1 VARDP
6 SGERLVDGL
15 AAPVGFHAE
24 HLDDLALPTYEF
36 GQVDPL
42 RFPKRPCLWTHALGE
57 KAITSGRAP
66 GGRGLVSTFSLAGLV
81 SAGTQTYKAGWSRPS
96 RATRKQNCHKLWL
109 AVNAKSEL
117 AIGNVTA
124 ILMTN
129 TGVHATHF
137 FKKG

>member
-1 VARDP
+1 MNGRSPRRGEPCGQPVASRDDALWDKFIMGAP
-6 SGERLVDGL
+6 QRHGRDAPGL
-15 AAPVGFHAE
+15 HE
-24 HLDDLALPTYEF
+24 
-36 GQVDPL
+36 
-42 RFPKRPCLWTHALGE
+42 
-57 KAITSGRAP
+57 SGRHA
-66 GGRGLVSTFSLAGLV
+66 S
-81 SAGTQTYKAGWSRPS
+81 
-96 RATRKQNCHKLWL
+96 NCHKLWL

>member
-1 VARDP
+1 MTHPLEFPFCSRRSRGPRGKRCDANSGNVARDP

-81 SAGTQTYKAGWSRPS
+81 SAGNSDIQGGMVPAFTGDTQA
-96 RATRKQNCHKLWL
+96 
-109 AVNAKSEL
+109 EL
-117 AIGNVTA
+117 S
-124 ILMTN
+124 
-129 TGVHATHF
+129 
-137 FKKG
+137 

>member
-81 SAGTQTYKAGWSRPS
+81 SAGNSDIQGGMVPAFTGDTQA
-96 RATRKQNCHKLWL
+96 
-109 AVNAKSEL
+109 EL
-117 AIGNVTA
+117 S
-124 ILMTN
+124 
-129 TGVHATHF
+129 
-137 FKKG
+137 